1 METLAGQVVGVDV
14 LPDDVVLVLVE
25 MDVVVVEA
33 LEVLDDDD
41 DDGGVVPEPLIAI
54 SAHPR

>member
-1 METLAGQVVGVDV
+1 MKVMETLEGHVEVDV
-14 LPDDVVLVLVE
+14 LDDVVRVE
-25 MDVVVVEA
+25 MDVVVEA
-33 LEVLDDDD
+33 LEVVDD